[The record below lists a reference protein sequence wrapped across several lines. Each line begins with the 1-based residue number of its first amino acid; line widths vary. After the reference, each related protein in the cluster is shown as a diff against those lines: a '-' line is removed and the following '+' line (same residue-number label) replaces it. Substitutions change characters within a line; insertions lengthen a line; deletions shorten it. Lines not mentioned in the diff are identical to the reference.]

1 MQFPEFNCFINVRQN
16 ERDGNFFFAKKY
28 GRIHEGMGQMKTDKE
43 RLYDDIMWETLASAS
58 ERALYRAECF
68 SFHFPSFIY
77 RFKDGV
83 AKVKWQLNPDG
94 MYYMDEDG
102 FGMTPDVEYNI
113 YGFIDRQ
120 GRVLSKFRHLSR
132 QGLDEKLD
140 EMRREA
146 RNTNL
151 RNH

>member
-1 MQFPEFNCFINVRQN
+1 
-16 ERDGNFFFAKKY
+16 
-28 GRIHEGMGQMKTDKE
+28 MGQIKTDKE
-43 RLYDDIMWETLASAS
+43 RLYDDIMWETLVSAS
-58 ERALYRAECF
+58 ERALYRAEYF

-77 RFKDGV
+77 RFKEGV

-120 GRVLSKFRHLSR
+120 GCVLSKFRHISSD
-132 QGLDEKLD
+132 GELD

-146 RNTNL
+146 QNTNL
-151 RNH
+151 RNL